1 MKKRTIIAAAVL
13 MALLLALV
21 PFGALAADGT
31 TVSIFHTND
40 MHANLIANAADGE
53 FNLAHVKSIVDAA
66 EYALLVDAGDAMQG
80 QSYSMLSNGNDVIKL
95 MNAAGYDA
103 MTLGNHEFDYGMDN
117 LKTNLSEAKFPVLAA
132 NLTFEDPELDQL
144 VGDYT
149 ITSIGGKKIA
159 IFGLATQ
166 DTLST
171 VAPANREGATFGDHV
186 ESAKAILEQL
196 AAWETENVQTIDL
209 VVCLAHFGYSDTD
222 NELTSNYLA
231 ENVEGIDII
240 VDGHYH
246 QAMMGA
252 DAKTVGDTLIV
263 SSGSSLSGLGRVD
276 VTFAAD
282 GSIDMV
288 SSNARPE
295 TIDATLA
302 EDEGV
307 MDVIYLARASEEALA
322 AVEIGSS
329 TVDFTPDE
337 MNALVADTMR
347 WETGNRY
354 AADPAYADA
363 IILGYICGGNVR
375 AQFAAGT
382 LSFADA
388 LAVLPWGST
397 MEFIEISPKIL
408 YEMVETGLRNFA
420 PDASGAWNLVEGKG
434 GPFLIG
440 SGFSYTANLNGTAL
454 VTDDEAGKV
463 TTPGA
468 RVTEIKLDDGTVL
481 DPADETTRIILASS
495 SYNMEGG
502 DGYWCLVDNFT
513 KIGEGISQEEA
524 FVDYITYL
532 MEEGGYTDG
541 ISAECV
547 ATEADRFTLSTE
559 ELPAEEPAEEQPA
572 EQPAAEEDGGIK
584 PVYILLIVLVV
595 AAIAAAVL
603 LSRKKKN
610 DK

>member
-1 MKKRTIIAAAVL
+1 MKKRSIIAA
-13 MALLLALV
+13 ALLLALV
-21 PFGALAADGT
+21 LALFPLGSLAADAV

-40 MHANLIANAADGE
+40 MHANLIADAAEGE

-66 EYALLVDAGDAMQG
+66 ENGILVDAGDAMQG

-95 MNAAGYDA
+95 MNAAGYTA

-117 LKTNLSEAKFPVLAA
+117 LKKNLSDAEFPVLAA
-132 NLTFEDPELDQL
+132 NLDFEDDELDDL
-144 VGDYT
+144 VTDFT
-149 ITSIGGKKIA
+149 IANVGGKNIA
-159 IFGLATQ
+159 IFGLATR

-171 VAPANREGATFGDHV
+171 VAPDNRVGATFGDHV
-186 ESAKAILEQL
+186 EGAKEALEEI
-196 AAWETENVQTIDL
+196 AEWEQENGQKADL
-209 VVCLAHFGYSDTD
+209 VVCLAHFGYSETE

-231 ENVEGIDII
+231 EHVEGIDLI

-246 QAMMGA
+246 QELMGEG
-252 DAKTVGDTLIV
+252 AKKVGDTLIV

-282 GSIDMV
+282 GSV
-288 SSNARPE
+288 SLASNNAKPE
-295 TIDATLA
+295 VVDDQLPQ
-302 EDEGV
+302 DEGV
-307 MDVIYLARASEEALA
+307 MDIIYLARASEEALA
-322 AVEIGSS
+322 AVEIGTASAG
-329 TVDFTPDE
+329 FTPDD

-347 WETGNRY
+347 WETENRY
-354 AADPAYADA
+354 AEDPAYADA
-363 IILGYICGGNVR
+363 IILGYICAGNVR
-375 AQFAAGT
+375 AEFAAGT

-408 YEMVETGLRNFA
+408 YEMVETGVRTFA
-420 PDASGAWNLVEGKG
+420 PDASGNWNLDEGKG

-440 SGFSYTANLNGTAL
+440 SGFSYTANLNGDAL
-454 VTDDEAGKV
+454 VADDEAGKV
-463 TTPGA
+463 VTPGS
-468 RVTEIKLDDGTVL
+468 RVTEIKLDDGTLL

-495 SYNMEGG
+495 GYNMSGG

-532 MEEGGYTDG
+532 MDEGGYSDG
-541 ISAECV
+541 ISPECT
-547 ATEADRFTLSTE
+547 ATEAERYTLLTE
-559 ELPAEEPAEEQPA
+559 ELPAEQPVVQPA
-572 EQPAAEEDGGIK
+572 EPAAEKTGVN
-584 PVYILLIVLVV
+584 PVLVV
-595 AAIAAAVL
+595 ILVLAVVAVVAVVIVA
-603 LSRKKKN
+603 SRKNKG